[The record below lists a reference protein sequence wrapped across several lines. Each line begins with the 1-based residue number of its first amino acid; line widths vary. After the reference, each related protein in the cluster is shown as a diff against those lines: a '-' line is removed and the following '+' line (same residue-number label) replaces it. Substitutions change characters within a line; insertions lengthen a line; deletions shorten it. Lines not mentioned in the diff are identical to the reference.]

1 MRNGDEGQ
9 GQRPIGLDNLDPPPE
24 TLNVNVRLPKPG
36 DSKENARSSSD
47 WPHIFLYFI
56 PIPISLALIVI
67 LAVLDVKLVFDPP
80 GLLLVLNT
88 CFLSLLPFLVA
99 YIAVKGYLSSGSIS
113 LIMLAAGCLSLGLGS
128 IMAGFMPLTH
138 LGVNGVVAIHNS
150 SALLSSVFQVL
161 GVASALVGLPPQQ
174 DRRRKKRTL
183 LSLFLGISAF
193 AALLT
198 ITNVYGVGPV
208 FFVQGSGP
216 TPLRQTVL
224 GGATA
229 MFLVSGLLLGAMYL
243 RSGSRFLFWYCM
255 ALLLIAEGLFCISI
269 QTTVGSPIGW
279 LGRGLQYLAGIYLLV
294 AILEARSELVVRGLR
309 LDVGIAK
316 LLRHHLE
323 PLVEQRTEELAR
335 ANDELRHEITE
346 RVRAEEALKIAK
358 DDLEE
363 RVQERTWELVTTVKA
378 LQKEVA
384 TRKET
389 QEGLRRTARALKAIS
404 DCNQAL
410 IRATEE
416 SSLLNEIC
424 RVIVE
429 VGGYPTTWVGFAQ
442 DDESKSMQTVA
453 QWSFEERDVEK
464 LDVIPFRNSTS
475 NLQIRKVHH

>member
-1 MRNGDEGQ
+1 MSDCRSQ
-9 GQRPIGLDNLDPPPE
+9 G
-24 TLNVNVRLPKPG
+24 TLKK
-36 DSKENARSSSD
+36 DARSSSD
-47 WPHIFLYFI
+47 WPHIFLYFV
-56 PIPISLALIVI
+56 PIPIGLALIVI
-67 LAVLDVKLVFDPP
+67 LALLDVKSVFDPP

-88 CFLSLLPFLVA
+88 CFLSLLPFFVA
-99 YIAVKGYLSSGSIS
+99 YIAMKGYLSSGSIS
-113 LIMLAAGCLSLGLGS
+113 LIMLSAGCLSLGLGS
-128 IMAGFMPLTH
+128 ILAGFVPLTH

-150 SALLSSVFQVL
+150 SALLSSMFQVL

-174 DRRRKKRTL
+174 DRRRKKLTV
-183 LSLFLGISAF
+183 LSLFLGISVF

-224 GGATA
+224 GAAFA

-255 ALLLIAEGLFCISI
+255 ALFLIAEGLFCISI
-269 QTTVGSPIGW
+269 QKAVGSPIGW

-346 RVRAEEALKIAK
+346 RVRAEEALKKAN
-358 DDLEE
+358 DELEE
-363 RVQERTWELVTTVKA
+363 RVQERTWELVTTVEA

-384 TRKET
+384 TRTET
-389 QEGLRRTARALKAIS
+389 QEGLRRTARGS
-404 DCNQAL
+404 Q
-410 IRATEE
+410 
-416 SSLLNEIC
+416 SH
-424 RVIVE
+424 
-429 VGGYPTTWVGFAQ
+429 Q
-442 DDESKSMQTVA
+442 
-453 QWSFEERDVEK
+453 
-464 LDVIPFRNSTS
+464 
-475 NLQIRKVHH
+475 